1 MDKILREMSAFE
13 FEIWINSFYDKDYF
27 EITEVINELI
37 VEKSLIL
44 VTIQR
49 LNQIMK
55 KKFKRMEGKNGKRRK
70 R

>member
-27 EITEVINELI
+27 EIAEVINELI